1 MSTTKTTHKIFVR
14 KKSKFI
20 DDEAVVSD
28 DSSDENRSESD
39 NNYDFNDG
47 FLVADSDEEESKDMT
62 KEESKDI
69 LSIEIERKRAEMAL
83 DELVQCNN
91 RIKTLERKL
100 QEMSK
105 EKRRWQQRAKLW
117 KKRAVKF
124 LLEADDS
131 SDITEAETKKTVYV
145 TDEE

>member
-1 MSTTKTTHKIFVR
+1 MSKTTHKTFVR

-28 DSSDENRSESD
+28 DSSDESSRSESD
-39 NNYDFNDG
+39 NNYDFDDD
-47 FLVADSDEEESKDMT
+47 FLVADSDVEESKDT

-69 LSIEIERKRAEMAL
+69 LSIDIERKRAEMAL

-100 QEMSK
+100 QEMTK
-105 EKRRWQQRAKLW
+105 EKLRWQQRANLW
-117 KKRAVKF
+117 KKRAVRF

-131 SDITEAETKKTVYV
+131 SDLTEAETKKIVYV

>member
-1 MSTTKTTHKIFVR
+1 MSKTTHKTFVR

-20 DDEAVVSD
+20 DDEAVHSD

-39 NNYDFNDG
+39 NNYDFGDD
-47 FLVADSDEEESKDMT
+47 FLVADSDVEESKDT

-69 LSIEIERKRAEMAL
+69 LSIDIERKRAEMAL

-100 QEMSK
+100 QEMTK
-105 EKRRWQQRAKLW
+105 EKLRWQQRANLW

-124 LLEADDS
+124 LLEAGL
-131 SDITEAETKKTVYV
+131 
-145 TDEE
+145 

>member
-1 MSTTKTTHKIFVR
+1 MSKTTHKTFVR

-20 DDEAVVSD
+20 EDEAVVDSD

-39 NNYDFNDG
+39 NNYDFGDD
-47 FLVADSDEEESKDMT
+47 FLVADSDVEESKDT
-62 KEESKDI
+62 KEESNDI
-69 LSIEIERKRAEMAL
+69 LSIDIERKRAEMAL

-100 QEMSK
+100 QEMTK
-105 EKRRWQQRAKLW
+105 EKLRWQQRAKLW
-117 KKRAVKF
+117 KKRAVRF

-131 SDITEAETKKTVYV
+131 SDLTEAETKKIVYV

>member
-28 DSSDENRSESD
+28 DSSDESSRSESD
-39 NNYDFNDG
+39 NNYDFDDD
-47 FLVADSDEEESKDMT
+47 FLVADSDVEESKDMT
-62 KEESKDI
+62 KEESKDV
-69 LSIEIERKRAEMAL
+69 LSIEIERRRAEMAL
-83 DELVQCNN
+83 DEVAQCNN

-100 QEMSK
+100 QEMK
-105 EKRRWQQRAKLW
+105 KLKLRWQQRAKMW

-124 LLEADDS
+124 LVGQFLRYTLDMVHFQNLY
-131 SDITEAETKKTVYV
+131 IR
-145 TDEE
+145 